1 MPSFELWEE
10 HLAAWEAWSAI
21 ATQWRVVAISNM
33 EMGRVVWMGL
43 DYGAAKA
50 GLDLAGMNVTPATWA
65 EVRCIE
71 EGATLELNH
80 ER

>member
-1 MPSFELWEE
+1 VS
-10 HLAAWEAWSAI
+10 
-21 ATQWRVVAISNM
+21 TQWRVVPVSSL
-33 EMGRVVWMGL
+33 EGGRLIWLGL

-50 GLDLAGMNVTPATWA
+50 GLDLAGINVTPATWA